1 MPTLQQAIAS
11 SRWAQTLTPA
21 EQRRVENEI
30 SLRSVPKG
38 GSVCRE
44 GEPATH
50 WIGVVDGLIK
60 VATVSPE
67 GKPATFSGVPT
78 GGWFGEGSL
87 LRDGP
92 RHYEAI
98 ALRASEIAYLP
109 RAVFLW
115 LLDNNPR
122 FARFL
127 LVQLNERLGQAMA
140 IIEHQ
145 RLLGSD
151 GRVAQCLASL
161 FNPILYPGSG
171 ANLEISQ
178 EEIGLLVG
186 LSRQRVNQAL
196 RLLQNHK
203 LLRTENLGV
212 TILDL
217 EQLRSFEG

>member
-1 MPTLQQAIAS
+1 MPTLPQAIAN
-11 SRWAQTLTPA
+11 SRWADTLTPA
-21 EQRRVENEI
+21 EQRRVESETTV
-30 SLRSVPKG
+30 RSVAKG
-38 GSVCRE
+38 GIVCRK
-44 GEPATH
+44 GEPAAH

-60 VATVSPE
+60 IATMSTE
-67 GKPATFSGVPT
+67 GKPATFSGIPT

-87 LRDGP
+87 LKDGP

-98 ALRASEIAYLP
+98 ALRASQIAYMP
-109 RAVFLW
+109 RTLFLW

-127 LVQLNERLGQAMA
+127 LIQLNERLGQAMA

-161 FNPILYPGSG
+161 FNPILHPGIG
-171 ANLEISQ
+171 ANLQISQ

-196 RLLQNHK
+196 RLLQEHK

-212 TILDL
+212 TILNL
-217 EQLRSFEG
+217 EQLRGFEG